1 MNIVYGDSL
10 MAVSDDSFRY
20 CGDERYPGAARD
32 LSDSIA
38 ALDAARCDILI
49 AAHPD
54 STNLWSMIDE
64 HGHGNRAQL
73 IDSSSCKRYA
83 AAAKVR
89 FDRRLAG
96 ERTASEYGGTMNKTA
111 GRLLIA
117 VFCVLTLTRCS
128 SAPSRPETARKPV
141 LLAIFAHPDD
151 ETTVGPV
158 LAKYAADGV
167 QVYLATAT
175 DGRLGVSHHAG
186 IPAGD
191 ALAEVRAKELQCA
204 AEKLGIQ
211 PPIRFGLYDQMRM
224 AEGLAVYGAQI
235 SELRDRVKKLFEE
248 LQPDAVITWGPSG
261 WTGHPDHRMVSSVV
275 TEVFQSQSWVRPAQ
289 LYYPAV
295 PTGRVPA
302 SNPIPTATVD
312 ERFLS
317 VQIKVSPQDYDK
329 ARESWHCHRSQYTPE
344 QIEQLRQAL
353 VAAEA
358 GTVHF
363 QPAIPV
369 GRGRTDRLL

>member
-1 MNIVYGDSL
+1 MKN
-10 MAVSDDSFRY
+10 
-20 CGDERYPGAARD
+20 
-32 LSDSIA
+32 
-38 ALDAARCDILI
+38 
-49 AAHPD
+49 
-54 STNLWSMIDE
+54 
-64 HGHGNRAQL
+64 
-73 IDSSSCKRYA
+73 
-83 AAAKVR
+83 
-89 FDRRLAG
+89 
-96 ERTASEYGGTMNKTA
+96 TA

-117 VFCVLTLTRCS
+117 VFCALILIRCS
-128 SAPSRPETARKPV
+128 PAPSRADAGRKPV

-151 ETTVGPV
+151 EATVGPV

-175 DGRLGVSHHAG
+175 DGRLGVSEHAG

-191 ALAEVRAKELQCA
+191 ALADVRVKELQCA

-211 PPIRFGLYDQMRM
+211 PPIRFGLHDQMRM
-224 AEGLAVYGAQI
+224 AEGLQVYSAQL
-235 SELRDRVKKLFEE
+235 SELRNRVKKLFEE

-275 TEVFQSQSWVRPAQ
+275 TEVFQSQPWVRPAQ

-295 PTGRVPA
+295 PTGRAPT
-302 SNPIPTATVD
+302 SNPIPMATVD
-312 ERFLS
+312 ERFLT
-317 VQIKVSPQDYDK
+317 VQIKVSQQDYDK

-369 GRGRTDRLL
+369 ARGHADRLLAH